1 MTTSEV
7 KVCTLPAAEL
17 SAYCEHLLRLDP
29 RSRHARFGWAMDNNG
44 IQTHCLQ
51 IAARGISVLVARVNN
66 AVRAGIEI
74 WPASKGS
81 AEIVFSVEGDWRN
94 RGLASSLISEA
105 ISEANRRNIPSLEME
120 LDGFNPVVLH
130 LIEKFGGSSHGCE
143 GVRGKIATFPI
154 KRRTMNERQ
163 SA

>member
-7 KVCTLPAAEL
+7 KVCTLPASEL

-29 RSRHARFGWAMDNNG
+29 RSRHGRFGWAMDDNG
-44 IQTHCLQ
+44 IQTHCLR

-74 WPASKGS
+74 WPVSKGS
-81 AEIVFSVEGDWRN
+81 AEMVFSVEGDWRN
-94 RGLASSLISEA
+94 RGLASSLICEA
-105 ISEANRRNIPSLEME
+105 ISEANGRDIPSLEME

-130 LIEKFGGSSHGCE
+130 LIEKFGGCSHGCE
-143 GVRGKIATFPI
+143 GVRGIIATFPI
-154 KRRTMNERQ
+154 KPRTMNERQ
-163 SA
+163 LA